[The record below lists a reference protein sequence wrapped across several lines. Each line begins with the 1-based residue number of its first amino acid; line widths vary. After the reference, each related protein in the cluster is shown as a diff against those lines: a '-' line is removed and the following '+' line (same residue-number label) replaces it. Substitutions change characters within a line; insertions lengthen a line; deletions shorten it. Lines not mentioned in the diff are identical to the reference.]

1 MLMSSMIEEATMDT
15 RIEYIDGKF
24 YAIEFRHGREF
35 TFGPFDSE
43 RDAHLEL
50 MNRQSAREDQ

>member
-1 MLMSSMIEEATMDT
+1 MMDT

-24 YAIEFRHGREF
+24 YAIEFIYGREF